1 MTGCRERPVTRQIAP
16 YCGDGIVEQAFGE
29 ECDGGSN
36 CKDCRYIND

>member
-1 MTGCRERPVTRQIAP
+1 LQVTTCHAP
-16 YCGDGIVEQAFGE
+16 DRSVLRDGIVEQAFGE